1 MELLAINY
9 AFDNFNLFILN
20 KKEFTIRT
28 DREAI
33 VKFYATLNKNKR
45 TSRRRWLNFQ
55 DRLINKGFKVNF
67 EHIQGKDNT
76 TANILSRLALS
87 RDPEY
92 DLNYFNLSDAKA
104 TC

>member
-9 AFDNFNLFILN
+9 AFDNFNLFIPN

-76 TANILSRLALS
+76 TANILSRLAL
-87 RDPEY
+87 RGTQ
-92 DLNYFNLSDAKA
+92 NM
-104 TC
+104 T